1 MDWFQHCN
9 SPKFTTA
16 IRFEEQSYHKGV
28 LEAQDRGITPR
39 TRAGTL
45 GVLGCWWE
53 QLGRK
58 WEVWAVSKAKDL
70 QEAQPESP
78 RNICGSCSLQLV
90 AAIGKCSDFKTFSG
104 ICARKLGCMTFR
116 AKFRITSISHSSNTF
131 YDNISKPFM
140 SISYSS
146 LSSFEMENR
155 IATLLATNRAMNVDL
170 LMVTEENWDGGLVWK
185 GERRKKMNVAM

>member
-1 MDWFQHCN
+1 M
-9 SPKFTTA
+9 
-16 IRFEEQSYHKGV
+16 
-28 LEAQDRGITPR
+28 EAPYRGITPR
-39 TRAGTL
+39 TRTETA

-58 WEVWAVSKAKDL
+58 WEVWALSKAKNL
-70 QEAQPESP
+70 QKAQPESP
-78 RNICGSCSLQLV
+78 RTTCGSCSLQLA

-104 ICARKLGCMTFR
+104 ICARKLGCVTFR
-116 AKFRITSISHSSNTF
+116 AKFRITSISHSPNTF

-155 IATLLATNRAMNVDL
+155 IATLLATNRAMNVGL
-170 LMVTEENWDGGLVWK
+170 VAATEENCDGGLVCK
-185 GERRKKMNVAM
+185 GEKRKKTNFTM